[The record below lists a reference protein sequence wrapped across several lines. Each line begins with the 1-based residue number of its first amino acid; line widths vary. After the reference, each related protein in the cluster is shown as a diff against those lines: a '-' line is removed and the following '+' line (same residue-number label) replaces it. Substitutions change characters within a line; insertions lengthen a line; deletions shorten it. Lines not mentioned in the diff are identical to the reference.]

1 MSTKSYQRYPVEFK
15 QSSAKLARESDQSIS
30 QTARDLGITA
40 NTLHNW
46 VNQYS
51 KPKEPTMQQKQRNN
65 EKIQQLERQLAR
77 VTEERDLL
85 KKAAAYFAAES
96 Q

>member
-1 MSTKSYQRYPVEFK
+1 MSAKSYQRYPLEFK
-15 QSSAKLARESDQSIS
+15 QSSAKLASESDQPIS
-30 QTARDLGITA
+30 HTARDLGITA

-51 KPKEPTMQQKQRNN
+51 KPKEPTMQQTQRHNA
-65 EKIQQLERQLAR
+65 EMQRLRKQLAR